1 MTNITRKLHTTVALA
16 AVTVG
21 LAAAPAAMAGPAS
34 AGTISNGPV
43 KPTVVWDHAAW
54 KKCWAGTYAQWR
66 QAGSSPGVSQNAAD
80 LTCGTQP

>member
-1 MTNITRKLHTTVALA
+1 MTNITRRIHTTFALA
-16 AVTVG
+16 AVTAG
-21 LAAAPAAMAGPAS
+21 LAAAPAMAGPATTGS
-34 AGTISNGPV
+34 LSNGPV

-66 QAGSSPGVSQNAAD
+66 AAGSNPTTSQNAAD